1 MNLKDRLYKP
11 LLINEIHMV
20 LDNLGGSLRGALRK
34 IASATR
40 IDKPLVDEAVREIQR
55 ALLQADVNVKLV
67 MTLSNSIR
75 ERALNEKPL
84 ASVNPREH
92 VINIVYQE
100 LLNLVGKSSDIT
112 LTKQTI
118 MLIGLQ
124 GSGKTTTAAKLA
136 TFFQRKGLRTAVIC
150 ADTFRAGAY
159 DQLKALCEK
168 QGIFF
173 YGEKG
178 NPNAPEV
185 ARHGLEAAKKY
196 DVKIVDTAGRH
207 ALESDLIQEME
218 DIHAVVN
225 ADQKLLVMDAALG
238 QQASDQARAFD
249 NAVQITGV
257 IITKLDGTAKGGGA
271 LSAVAETKTSVAFIG
286 VGETPSDLEKF
297 EADRFISRLLGMG
310 DIKTLIERAQ
320 EAKVDEE
327 VDVESMMKGKFTLK
341 DMYKQLEAMNKMG
354 PLKQIMQMLP
364 IGNLNEISDKISDKE
379 FQMTKERL
387 DKYRVAMDSMTDA
400 ELDDPK
406 IITSARIT
414 RISRGSGTPPE
425 IVKELLKSHT
435 AMQKA
440 FKGLKVMDKMVKKGG
455 QGGRG
460 GRGGRGGKGMQAM
473 QKMMDKFGP
482 AKGT

>member
-1 MNLKDRLYKP
+1 
-11 LLINEIHMV
+11 MV
-20 LDNLGGSLRGALRK
+20 LDNLGGSLRGALKK

-40 IDKPLVDEAVREIQR
+40 VDKPLVEETVREIQR

-67 MTLSNSIR
+67 MNLSNSIK
-75 ERALNEKPL
+75 ERALSEKP
-84 ASVNPREH
+84 APGMNPREH

-100 LLNLVGKSSDIT
+100 LINLVGRNSDVG
-112 LTKQTI
+112 LKKQTI
-118 MLIGLQ
+118 MLVGLQ

-159 DQLKALCEK
+159 DQLKALCER

-178 NPNAPEV
+178 NPDAPQV
-185 ARHGLEAAKKY
+185 ALDGLEAARRY

-218 DIHAVVN
+218 DIHNVVN
-225 ADQKLLVMDAALG
+225 ADHKLLVMDAALG
-238 QQASDQARAFD
+238 QQASEQARAF
-249 NAVQITGV
+249 NQSIGITGV

-286 VGETPSDLEKF
+286 VGETPSDLERF

-320 EAKVDEE
+320 EINVEEE
-327 VDVESMMKGKFTLK
+327 VDVEALMRGKFTLK
-341 DMYKQLEAMNKMG
+341 DMYKQMEAMNKMG

-364 IGNLNEISDKISDKE
+364 IGGLGLELSDKE
-379 FQMTKERL
+379 YQVTKDRL
-387 DKYRVAMDSMTDA
+387 DKYKVIMDSMTDE
-400 ELDDPK
+400 ELEDPK
-406 IITSARIT
+406 IITANRIK
-414 RISRGSGTPPE
+414 RVSRGSGTPPE
-425 IVKELLKSHT
+425 LVRELLKSHQ

-440 FKGLKVMDKMVKKGG
+440 LKGM
-455 QGGRG
+455 RG
-460 GRGGRGGKGMQAM
+460 GMGKMNM
-473 QKMMDKFGP
+473 KRLMKRMGP
-482 AKGT
+482 LKG